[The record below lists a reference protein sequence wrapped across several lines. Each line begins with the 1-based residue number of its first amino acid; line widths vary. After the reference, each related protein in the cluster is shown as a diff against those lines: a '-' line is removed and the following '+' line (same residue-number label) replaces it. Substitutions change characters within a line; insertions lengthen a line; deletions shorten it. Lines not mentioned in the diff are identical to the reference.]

1 MNTTTTLVEGVDYI
15 SYGDNS
21 GLLYA
26 IGIFFV
32 VTTSFVLL
40 LELWDWVKERHSPKQ
55 SRIQDFARG
64 KR

>member
-15 SYGDNS
+15 RYGDNS
-21 GLLYA
+21 GLLGA

-40 LELWDWVKERHSPKQ
+40 LELWNWVR
-55 SRIQDFARG
+55 SRIQDFVRG
-64 KR
+64 EK